1 MALRVAGRYRT
12 NDTGGNGQ
20 GHGLDAVLLGFGGG
34 MVAAIATTAGA
45 IPALIG
51 RSMSQRT
58 GDTMLGFAAG
68 VMLSASYFSLIL
80 PGIEA
85 AETLHGSLV
94 LAALIAGAGIAMG
107 AGFVAW
113 LNATLPH
120 EHFQTGREGADPKA
134 LARIWLFVLAITI
147 HNFPEGLS
155 IGVAF
160 GAGEMANG
168 LSVMTGI
175 SLQDIPEGLAV
186 AVALIGQGYSRKRA
200 FFVTMATGLVEPVGA
215 LLGAAAVSVSG
226 ALLPWGLTFAAGA
239 MLYIISHEILPE
251 THRNGHQNRST
262 AGLIF
267 GLVLMMVLDVTL
279 G

>member
-1 MALRVAGRYRT
+1 MNEIWLG
-12 NDTGGNGQ
+12 
-20 GHGLDAVLLGFGGG
+20 LLGGT
-34 MVAAIATTAGA
+34 VAAVATALGA
-45 IPALIG
+45 VPALLG

-58 GDTMLGFAAG
+58 ADTMLGFAAG
-68 VMLSASYFSLIL
+68 VMLSAAYFSLIL
-80 PGIEA
+80 PGIDVAEEMFNSLWIA
-85 AETLHGSLV
+85 ASV
-94 LAALIAGAGIAMG
+94 AAVGIALG

-113 LNATLPH
+113 LNASLPH
-120 EHFQTGREGADPKA
+120 EHFITGPEGHADA
-134 LARIWLFVLAITI
+134 ARLARIWLFVIAITI

-160 GAGEMANG
+160 GAGTDTG

-186 AVALIGQGYSRKRA
+186 AVALIGQGYSRTRA
-200 FFVTMATGLVEPVGA
+200 FVVTALTGAVEPIGA
-215 LLGAAAVSVSG
+215 LIGAAAVSVSG

-251 THRNGHQNRST
+251 THRNGHQNRAT
-262 AGLIF
+262 TGLLFGLI
-267 GLVLMMVLDVTL
+267 LMMFLDVTL

>member
-1 MALRVAGRYRT
+1 MQDILYGV
-12 NDTGGNGQ
+12 
-20 GHGLDAVLLGFGGG
+20 GGG
-34 MVAAIATTAGA
+34 FVAAAATAAGA

-51 RSMSQRT
+51 RSMTQRT
-58 GDTMLGFAAG
+58 ADTMLGFAAG

-80 PGIEA
+80 PGIDV
-85 AETLHGSLV
+85 AETMFGSLWI
-94 LAALIAGAGIAMG
+94 AAMVAAVGIALG

-113 LNATLPH
+113 LNAVLPH
-120 EHFQTGREGADPKA
+120 EHFLTGREGGDAAA

-160 GAGEMANG
+160 GADRANG

-186 AVALIGQGYSRKRA
+186 AVALVGQGYTRRRA
-200 FFVTMATGLVEPVGA
+200 FLVTMATGLVEPVGA
-215 LLGAAAVSVSG
+215 LLGATAVSVSS

-251 THRNGHQNRST
+251 THRNGHQNRAT

-267 GLVLMMVLDVTL
+267 GLILMMFLDVTL

>member
-1 MALRVAGRYRT
+1 MSPIMDGFL
-12 NDTGGNGQ
+12 GG
-20 GHGLDAVLLGFGGG
+20 L
-34 MVAAIATTAGA
+34 VAAAATTAGA
-45 IPALIG
+45 VPALVG

-80 PGIEA
+80 PGIAA
-85 AETLHGSLV
+85 AEALHGSLV
-94 LAALIAGAGIAMG
+94 LAALIAGCGIALG
-107 AGFVAW
+107 AGFVGW

-120 EHFQTGREGADPKA
+120 EHFLTGREGGDAA
-134 LARIWLFVLAITI
+134 RLARIWLFVLAITI

-160 GAGEMANG
+160 GGGDLPNG

-186 AVALIGQGYSRKRA
+186 AVALVGQGYSRRRA
-200 FFVTMATGLVEPVGA
+200 FLVTLLTGIVEPVGS
-215 LLGAAAVSVSG
+215 LIGAAAITLSAG
-226 ALLPWGLTFAAGA
+226 LLPWGLTFAAGA

-251 THRNGHQNRST
+251 THRNGHQNRAT

-267 GLVLMMVLDVTL
+267 GLILMMVLDVTL

>member
-1 MALRVAGRYRT
+1 MVDILYGV
-12 NDTGGNGQ
+12 
-20 GHGLDAVLLGFGGG
+20 GGG
-34 MVAAIATTAGA
+34 FVAALATTLGA
-45 IPALIG
+45 VPALMG
-51 RSMSQRT
+51 KHQMSQRT
-58 GDTMLGFAAG
+58 SDTMLGFAAG

-85 AETLHGSLV
+85 AEELYGTV
-94 LAALIAGAGIAMG
+94 WIAAAVAGGGIALG
-107 AGFVAW
+107 AGFVGW

-120 EHFQTGREGADPKA
+120 EHFETGREGADAAA
-134 LARIWLFVLAITI
+134 LARIWLFVLAIAI

-160 GAGEMANG
+160 GADQAKGM
-168 LSVMTGI
+168 SVMTGI

-186 AVALIGQGYSRKRA
+186 AVALIGQGYSKTRA
-200 FFVTMATGLVEPVGA
+200 FLVTMATGLVEPVGA
-215 LLGAAAVSVSG
+215 LLGAAALSVSSS
-226 ALLPWGLTFAAGA
+226 LLPWGLTFAAGA

-251 THRNGHQNRST
+251 THRNGHQNRAT

-267 GLVLMMVLDVTL
+267 GLILMMFLDVTL

>member
-1 MALRVAGRYRT
+1 MACGAKRET
-12 NDTGGNGQ
+12 
-20 GHGLDAVLLGFGGG
+20 GLDSVFLGFLGG

-51 RSMSQRT
+51 KSMTQRA

-80 PGIEA
+80 PGIAA

-94 LAALIAGAGIAMG
+94 AAALIAGAGIALG
-107 AGFVAW
+107 AAFVAW
-113 LNATLPH
+113 LNAVLPH
-120 EHFQTGREGADPKA
+120 EHFLTGREGADARA

-160 GAGEMANG
+160 GAGDMANG

-175 SLQDIPEGLAV
+175 SLQDVPEGLAV

-200 FFVTMATGLVEPVGA
+200 FLVTMATGLVEPLGS
-215 LLGAAAVSVSG
+215 LMGAAAVSLSG
-226 ALLPWGLTFAAGA
+226 SLLPWGLTFAAGA

-279 G
+279 A

>member
-1 MALRVAGRYRT
+1 M
-12 NDTGGNGQ
+12 DT
-20 GHGLDAVLLGFGGG
+20 VWLGFLGGL
-34 MVAAIATTAGA
+34 VAMAATTLGA
-45 IPALIG
+45 VPVLIG
-51 RSMSQRT
+51 RTMSQRT
-58 GDTMLGFAAG
+58 SDTMLGFAAG

-85 AETLHGSLV
+85 AEGLYESLL
-94 LAALIAGAGIAMG
+94 LAALVAGAGIALG

-120 EHFQTGREGADPKA
+120 EHFFTGPEGGGDAA
-134 LARIWLFVLAITI
+134 AMARIWLFVIAITI

-160 GAGEMANG
+160 GGGDMTNG

-175 SLQDIPEGLAV
+175 SLQDMPEGLAV
-186 AVALIGQGYSRKRA
+186 AVALVGRGYSRWRA
-200 FFVTMATGLVEPVGA
+200 FFVAFLTGLVEPVGA
-215 LLGAAAVSVSG
+215 FFGAAAVSVS
-226 ALLPWGLTFAAGA
+226 ANLLPWGLTFAAGA

-251 THRNGHQNRST
+251 THRNGHQDRAT

-267 GLVLMMVLDVTL
+267 GLILMMVLDVTL

>member
-1 MALRVAGRYRT
+1 MQDVAVNTIWWGLM
-12 NDTGGNGQ
+12 GG
-20 GHGLDAVLLGFGGG
+20 L
-34 MVAAIATTAGA
+34 VAAAATTAGA
-45 IPALIG
+45 IPALVG

-58 GDTMLGFAAG
+58 SDTMLGFAAG

-80 PGIEA
+80 PGIAVATE
-85 AETLHGSLV
+85 LYGSV
-94 LAALIAGAGIAMG
+94 LSAALVAGTGIALG

-120 EHFQTGREGADPKA
+120 EHFVTGHEGKEAEA
-134 LARIWLFVLAITI
+134 MARIWLFVIAITI

-155 IGVAF
+155 IGVSF
-160 GAGEMANG
+160 GGGDVSNG
-168 LSVMTGI
+168 VSVMTGI

-186 AVALIGQGYSRKRA
+186 AVALIGRGYSRGRA
-200 FFVTMATGLVEPVGA
+200 FFVAMLTGLVEPVGG
-215 LLGAAAVSVSG
+215 LIGAAAVSAASG
-226 ALLPWGLTFAAGA
+226 LLPWGLTFTAGA

-251 THRNGHQNRST
+251 THRNGHQDRAT

-267 GLVLMMVLDVTL
+267 GLILMMVLDVTL